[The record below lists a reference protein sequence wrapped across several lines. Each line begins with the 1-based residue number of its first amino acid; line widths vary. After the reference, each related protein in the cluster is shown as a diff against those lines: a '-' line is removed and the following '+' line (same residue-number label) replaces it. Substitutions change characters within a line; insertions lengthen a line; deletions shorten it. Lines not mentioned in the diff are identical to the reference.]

1 MKPAK
6 GHDLSWMMRS
16 IIWIVYVSS
25 QMEVC
30 AAAGSSGRVRRQI
43 PTPSKSTVV
52 TVTSTVIASSS
63 IDVVTS
69 TSIDVVTSTSVPANF
84 QLPTAFDST
93 LGVNFYSTACPSFF
107 ATFLA
112 LPRFTAC
119 APFSLVRL
127 F

>member
-16 IIWIVYVSS
+16 IIWMVYVSI

-69 TSIDVVTSTSVPANF
+69 TSVPANF

-93 LGVNFYSTACPSFF
+93 LGVFYSTACPSFF

-127 F
+127 FLNPSSKH